1 MREDALSPTGEVTHD
16 WCPMCEPQVDPL
28 KELVVVLWCPSHQ
41 RASTGLDDAA
51 LREKFSPNSMAIS
64 DEETDAATQ
73 RAWADFLHQNA
84 KGQWGR
90 SRP

>member
-1 MREDALSPTGEVTHD
+1 
-16 WCPMCEPQVDPL
+16 MCEPNVDPL

-51 LREKFSPNSMAIS
+51 LREKFSPKSMPIC

-73 RAWADFLHQNA
+73 RAWAEFLHQNA
-84 KGQWGR
+84 KGQRGR
-90 SRP
+90 SRL